1 VADITERLRE
11 LSKARWDK
19 DAWERETT
27 VRIPAEP
34 DRDIDL
40 VLANAANEIDRL
52 RARVAELEK
61 ANGEPVFWKIN
72 YPHDMPTKVLLSAPV
87 VVSDKS
93 RAEQILSRL
102 RVSYEGV
109 ASIVPLY
116 TATPAPT
123 VDVDAIDDDA
133 LLRGRF
139 VFAEHIDA
147 LPAFHVMRAALR
159 AIFDKGECRD

>member
-1 VADITERLRE
+1 
-11 LSKARWDK
+11 
-19 DAWERETT
+19 
-27 VRIPAEP
+27 
-34 DRDIDL
+34 
-40 VLANAANEIDRL
+40 
-52 RARVAELEK
+52 
-61 ANGEPVFWKIN
+61 
-72 YPHDMPTKVLLSAPV
+72 
-87 VVSDKS
+87 
-93 RAEQILSRL
+93 LSRL

-159 AIFDKGECRD
+159 AIFNKGE